1 MLLQGRRPSG
11 GQKTVRELLHQN
23 GQDPSDN
30 IDGYY
35 MERATDNKQRIMVGI
50 EEDKTVEKAEDNRQS
65 VATSVPQ
72 VLPATVPQFDTK
84 PLVPQTIL
92 PNFSQPR
99 PMFYPQFIPV
109 GGAIRNM
116 TPLGMPFMLPQFGF
130 QTVANQMQ
138 TMQAIGNTT
147 GVADE
152 KPLYALSKLV
162 SEQSPGPSINRSA
175 ISIRPVKHNPT
186 NVVSPPSA
194 HSSQVTSKGP
204 IMSPGTGPH
213 AHRPIIPAHSQ
224 YPNRQYPY
232 PDTNSG
238 HPTYTS
244 NINSRDFKA
253 EAVSD
258 SDLKRQKLHA
268 PQEKQY
274 QSGTG
279 EYEVPVL
286 DLSMK
291 TLRAQEARHQRG
303 ESLLF
308 NTSFNKEN
316 KTISIT
322 DTCDAPQDLSLK
334 SKTISGGS
342 ERPIS
347 AHKSV
352 PLNIPLPRVP
362 ANITPMKIEEDDMLR
377 VPAATMHMKMQDDV
391 SILCY

>member
-1 MLLQGRRPSG
+1 M
-11 GQKTVRELLHQN
+11 RELLHQN

-35 MERATDNKQRIMVGI
+35 MERATDTKQRMIASI
-50 EEDKTVEKAEDNRQS
+50 EDKTVEKAENNRES
-65 VATSVPQ
+65 VTTSVPH
-72 VLPATVPQFDTK
+72 VLPATVPQLDTK
-84 PLVPQTIL
+84 SLVPQTIL

-116 TPLGMPFMLPQFGF
+116 TPVGMPFMLPQFGF

-147 GVADE
+147 GVREE
-152 KPLYALSKLV
+152 KPLYALNKLV
-162 SEQSPGPSINRSA
+162 SEQSAGPSINRSA
-175 ISIRPVKHNPT
+175 IATRHVKHNST

-204 IMSPGTGPH
+204 IMSPGTGPQ

-224 YPNRQYPY
+224 YSNRQYPY
-232 PDTNSG
+232 MDTNSG

-244 NINSRDFKA
+244 GINFKDVKA
-253 EAVSD
+253 ESVSD
-258 SDLKRQKLHA
+258 SDLKRQKLQT

-274 QSGTG
+274 QSGNG
-279 EYEVPVL
+279 EYEIPVL

-308 NTSFNKEN
+308 NTSFNKDN
-316 KTISIT
+316 KTISKPE
-322 DTCDAPQDLSLK
+322 TCDAPQDLSLK
-334 SKTISGGS
+334 SKTITGGN
-342 ERPIS
+342 ERPVS

-362 ANITPMKIEEDDMLR
+362 ATMTAMTLEEDDMSR
-377 VPAATMHMKMQDDV
+377 VPATITHLKMEQDV
-391 SILCY
+391 SLLIYSILGL